1 MNASRHRVDGDLWIT
16 VTAFA
21 VSKKRLNKQQL
32 RSHERVVF
40 EAAGDCSDDSC
51 YLHEIVSC
59 LVEIKYWEKLKK

>member
-1 MNASRHRVDGDLWIT
+1 
-16 VTAFA
+16 
-21 VSKKRLNKQQL
+21 
-32 RSHERVVF
+32 ERVVF